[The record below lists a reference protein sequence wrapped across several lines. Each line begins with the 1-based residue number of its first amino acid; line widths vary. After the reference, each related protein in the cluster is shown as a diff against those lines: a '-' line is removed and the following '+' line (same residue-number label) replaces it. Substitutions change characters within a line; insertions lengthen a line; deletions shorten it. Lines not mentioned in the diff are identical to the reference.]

1 MLQRGKKE
9 GERKQYHFLPAPLIS
24 CSSSR
29 GGQTLGVHAM
39 QTFGRIF
46 VLTVLLIFSNIEG
59 YPITLIGLKKS
70 IIVASTFTEWFIFKI
85 IYSNFNSVFVYIQN
99 NKSNQNF

>member
-9 GERKQYHFLPAPLIS
+9 GERKQYHFLPALLIS

-39 QTFGRIF
+39 QTFGRVF

-59 YPITLIGLKKS
+59 YPITLIGLEKS
-70 IIVASTFTEWFIFKI
+70 IIVASTFTEWFI
-85 IYSNFNSVFVYIQN
+85 YSNFNSVF
-99 NKSNQNF
+99 FLHTE